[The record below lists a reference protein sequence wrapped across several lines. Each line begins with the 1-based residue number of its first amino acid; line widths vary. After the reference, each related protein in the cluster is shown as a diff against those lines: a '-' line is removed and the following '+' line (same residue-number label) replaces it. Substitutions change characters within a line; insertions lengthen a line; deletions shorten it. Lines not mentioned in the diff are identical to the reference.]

1 MVARRQLRCE
11 RRLRVVLLGFLMLQL
26 TIAPAFAQSDAPG
39 QPSRS
44 PSPPAGIDEMTVV
57 GRYPGPPMWKVSSA
71 DHVLWI
77 FGNLTPLPKG
87 LDWDP
92 RNVERVMERAQGA
105 IGEVEFSAPEYN
117 PIKIIRL
124 LRQARRLSRNEN
136 GAALVEVLPPDL
148 YARYA
153 ALHAR
158 YTPRDR
164 GSKKLRPAR
173 AVQRLYDAALDDV
186 GLTTDRYVSKAIR
199 RIVRRSH
206 VSATELKFVLDPQA
220 VLADLREVTPEA
232 EINCFAT
239 AITAI
244 ETDLDPMKARGR
256 AWALGDVE
264 ALRRFDY
271 PDAQGDCLAMLVS
284 AAGLNELKSR
294 VYAQWLAEAEA
305 ALSAHQTSFAVLP
318 MRELFAADG
327 LLAQLAAKGYAITP
341 P

>member
-1 MVARRQLRCE
+1 
-11 RRLRVVLLGFLMLQL
+11 VVPFGFLMLQL

-44 PSPPAGIDEMTVV
+44 PSPPAGIDQMTVV

-105 IGEVEFSAPEYN
+105 IGEVEFSVREYN

-124 LRQARRLSRNEN
+124 LRQARRLSRNDE
-136 GAALVEVLPPDL
+136 GALLREVLPPRL
-148 YARYA
+148 YTRYA
-153 ALHAR
+153 ALRDR

-164 GSKKLRPAR
+164 SSEKLRPAR
-173 AVQRLYDAALDDV
+173 AVQRLYDGALDDK
-186 GLTTDRYVSKAIR
+186 GLTTERYVSREIR
-199 RIVRRSH
+199 RIVRRSE
-206 VSATELKFVLDPQA
+206 VPATTLEFVLDPQA
-220 VLADLREVTPEA
+220 VLTDLEEVTPEA
-232 EINCFAT
+232 ELNCFET
-239 AITAI
+239 AIAAI
-244 ETDLDPMKARGR
+244 ETDLDAMKARGN

-264 ALRRFDY
+264 ALRRFDF
-271 PDAQGDCLAMLVS
+271 PDTQGECLAMLVS
-284 AAGLNELKSR
+284 AAGLNELRDR

-305 ALSAHQTSFAVLP
+305 ALATHATSFAVLP

-327 LLAQLAAKGYAITP
+327 LLAQLEAKGYAIAP